1 MSAAAHVGLAGGLHC
16 QRLTV
21 ADGQDVY
28 AAKQVMLALRE
39 SVVMLDDGDLVT
51 VTLKL
56 PLASCCQCC
65 H

>member
-1 MSAAAHVGLAGGLHC
+1 MSAAAHVGLACRLHC

-39 SVVMLDDGDLVT
+39 SVVMLDDGNT
-51 VTLKL
+51 VAITLKL

>member
-1 MSAAAHVGLAGGLHC
+1 VSAAAHVGLACRLHC

-21 ADGQDVY
+21 ADGQDVD
-28 AAKQVMLALRE
+28 AAKQVVLALGE
-39 SVVMLDDGDLVT
+39 SVVMLDNSHT
-51 VTLKL
+51 VAFTLKL